1 MASTVIITDNGK
13 ERTLRRRVQGS
24 QVNHNQDGLHGFLKY
39 KGVDIRVYYPFCA
52 SDDIWRGDASD
63 TLIKPIEPP
72 TRVVV
77 KAAKPT
83 PPPMKPMK
91 VRRFYSGYVDVKVM
105 ARSKEE
111 AEAVAEQH
119 PVDSFQVENAMTF
132 EGGAVEVEDADDD
145 DLSYTPITNQDWIDK
160 HIRPKFNK

>member
-13 ERTLRRRVQGS
+13 ERTLRRRVHGS

-39 KGVDIRVYYPFCA
+39 KGVDIRVYYPFGTT
-52 SDDIWRGDASD
+52 DEVWRGDASD

-91 VRRFYSGYVDVKVM
+91 VRRFYSGYAEHTVI
-105 ARSKEE
+105 ARNREE
-111 AEAVAEQH
+111 AIEVAKHYPDDWEQES
-119 PVDSFQVENAMTF
+119 DSQTF
-132 EGGAVEVEDADDD
+132 EGGAVEVEEVGEG
-145 DLSYTPITNQDWIDK
+145 DLTPIDIHEKEWIDK

>member
-72 TRVVV
+72 KAIVV
-77 KAAKPT
+77 KSQ
-83 PPPMKPMK
+83 PPPMRPMK
-91 VRRFYSGYVDVKVM
+91 VRRFYSGYHEVKVM

-111 AEAVAEQH
+111 AAAVAEH
-119 PVDSFQVENAMTF
+119 YPVDAFQVENAMTF

-145 DLSYTPITNQDWIDK
+145 NLTYTPITNQDWIDK